1 MTKRNPTLLIAEAGV
16 NHNGS
21 LSMALELVDAAADA
35 GADIVKFQT
44 FKTESL
50 VSKEAPKAPYQTAN
64 TGVGGSQHEMLRAL
78 ELSRDDHK
86 AIFERCRTK
95 GIGFL
100 STPFDPASL
109 WFLVKELS
117 LPLLKLGSSEVTN
130 GPLLVDAG
138 RSGSN
143 IILSTGMATLAD
155 VKLALSAIAFG
166 MLGNSE
172 YPTAKSLAA
181 SLFSASKSGF
191 LRKRITLL
199 QCTTAYP
206 TPPKDINLSAMQ
218 TMAET
223 FKIPVGF
230 SDHSEGYAITLAAV
244 ALGAVVIEKHL
255 TMDRSL
261 PGPDHLASIEPRT
274 FAQMVRDIRV
284 VEQSLGDSSKIAVA
298 SEMQNMPVAR
308 KSLVATTTIA
318 IGAEF
323 SEGNV
328 AVMRPGTGR
337 SPFDY
342 WRIMGRAAKRG
353 YEAGE
358 LIGKD
363 E

>member
-1 MTKRNPTLLIAEAGV
+1 VTKRKPTLLIAEAGV

-21 LSMALELVDAAADA
+21 LAMALELVDAAADA

-44 FKTESL
+44 FKTEAL
-50 VSKEAPKAPYQTAN
+50 VSKETPRAPYQTAN
-64 TGVGGSQHEMLRAL
+64 TGVEGSQHEMLRAL

-109 WFLVKELS
+109 WFLVKDLG

-155 VKLALSAIAFG
+155 VELALSALAFG
-166 MLGNSE
+166 MLGHTE
-172 YPTAKSLAA
+172 FPTVKTLAA
-181 SLFSASKSGF
+181 SLSSARKSGL
-191 LRKRITLL
+191 LRNRITLL

-223 FKIPVGF
+223 FEIPVGF

-244 ALGAVVIEKHL
+244 ALGAVIIEKHL
-255 TMDRSL
+255 TIDRSL
-261 PGPDHLASIEPRT
+261 PGPDHLASIEPDT
-274 FAQMVRDIRV
+274 FEQMVRDIRT
-284 VEQSLGDSSKIAVA
+284 VEQSLGDGNKIAVV
-298 SEMQNMPVAR
+298 SEIQNMPVAR
-308 KSLVATTTIA
+308 KSLVATGRIA
-318 IGAEF
+318 SGAEF

-337 SPFDY
+337 TPFDY
-342 WRIMGRAAKRG
+342 WQIMGRAAKKG

>member
-1 MTKRNPTLLIAEAGV
+1 MTKRKPTVLVAEAGV

-21 LSMALELVDAAADA
+21 LAMALQLVDAAAES

-50 VSKEAPKAPYQTAN
+50 VSKETPRAPYQTAN
-64 TGVGGSQHEMLRAL
+64 TGVEGSQHEMLRAL

-86 AIFERCRTK
+86 VILERCRTR

-109 WFLVKELS
+109 WFLVKDLG

-155 VKLALSAIAFG
+155 VRLALSAIAFG
-166 MLGNSE
+166 MLGQTL
-172 YPTAKSLAA
+172 YPTARSLSA
-181 SLFSASKSGF
+181 SLSNASKSGL
-191 LRKRITLL
+191 LRDRVTLL

-206 TPPKDINLSAMQ
+206 TPPQDINLSAMR

-244 ALGAVVIEKHL
+244 ALGAVIVEKHL
-255 TMDRSL
+255 TLDRSL
-261 PGPDHLASIEPRT
+261 PGPDHLASIEPGT
-274 FAQMVRDIRV
+274 FAKMVRDVRE
-284 VEQSLGDSSKIAVA
+284 VELSLGDGSKIAVA

-308 KSLVATTTIA
+308 KSLVATVNIA

-323 SEGNV
+323 SEDNV

-337 SPFDY
+337 TPFDY
-342 WRIMGRAAKRG
+342 WQVMGRAAKKG